1 MIISMIAAV
10 AKNKVIGKDNDL
22 IWRLPDDM
30 KYFME
35 TTKDHFVIMGRKNYE
50 SIPHKFRPLPFRTNI
65 IVTRQSD
72 YKADDCLIVD
82 SIEKAIDYSKEQGQ
96 EEVFIIGGG
105 QIYAQSLE
113 LANKLYITEIK
124 EKFDGD
130 TYFPTYDKCAW
141 EEVSRIPH
149 DKDDRHNHEFD
160 FVTYDRKGSE

>member
-50 SIPHKFRPLPFRTNI
+50 SIPHKFRPLPYRTNI
-65 IVTRQSD
+65 IVTRQSE
-72 YKADDCLIVD
+72 YKADGCMIVD
-82 SIEKAIDYSKEQGQ
+82 SIEKAIDYSREQDQ

-124 EKFDGD
+124 EKFAGD

-141 EEVSRIPH
+141 EEVSRLEH
-149 DKDDRHNHEFD
+149 DKDERHLHEFD
-160 FVTYDRKGSE
+160 FVIYDRKGSE